1 MRNEFEP
8 TYPMEREEGP
18 GKRVRP
24 SLHRRVLYGIIAC
37 TLVAWAAIGL
47 LTGHMY
53 LLATGPGGGLA
64 AVPFRGAAAWLFSA
78 GILAIAS
85 KPLLE
90 AMDYFGCCDSEQAQH
105 WATLGICIMAGA
117 LLSAAAVAKYAL
129 PDQYVSGYALA
140 SPAWLIEVA
149 RSNWILTWVPRH
161 FLVLASGT
169 AGASLCFMGFFLM
182 NLFYPP
188 TPGNGGSHKERA
200 VLLATCGVAAAAGLI
215 LFGLFAFSNGGSPA
229 MPPGKQ
235 LAGISLVY
243 SMMVACAG
251 GASLLIWG
259 ACTALFAKPDPRRGR
274 GGPAVRN

>member
-18 GKRVRP
+18 RMRLRP
-24 SLHRRVLYGIIAC
+24 SPQRRVLYWIIAC

-53 LLATGPGGGLA
+53 VLAGSGGGGLA

-78 GILAIAS
+78 GVLAIAS
-85 KPLLE
+85 RFVLD
-90 AMDYFGCCDSEQAQH
+90 ATDYFGRCDSEQASHSVNQG
-105 WATLGICIMAGA
+105 LYLLAGA
-117 LLSAAAVAKYAL
+117 LLIGAFIVKYAG
-129 PDQYVSGYALA
+129 PDKYSSGYALA

-149 RSNWILTWVPRH
+149 RSNWIHSWVERH
-161 FLVLASGT
+161 ALVLAFGT
-169 AGASLCFMGFFLM
+169 AGAFGCFLVILM
-182 NLFYPP
+182 LNLGYPP
-188 TPGNGGSHKERA
+188 SPSNGGSYKERA
-200 VLLATCGVAAAAGLI
+200 VLLASSGVAAAAGLI
-215 LFGLFAFSNGGSPA
+215 LLGLYAFSDGGSPE

-235 LAGISLVY
+235 LAGIALLY

-259 ACTALFAKPDPRRGR
+259 ACTTLFVKPDPRRGR
-274 GGPAVRN
+274 SRPAVWN